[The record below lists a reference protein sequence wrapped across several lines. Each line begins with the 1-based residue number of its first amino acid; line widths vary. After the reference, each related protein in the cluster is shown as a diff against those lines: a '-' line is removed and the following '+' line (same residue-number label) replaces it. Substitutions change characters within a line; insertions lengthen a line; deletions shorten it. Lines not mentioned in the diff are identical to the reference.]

1 MSPAKVA
8 IAGDGGWGL
17 AVAILLDGAG
27 HEVTVWGFETDYV
40 EEVARTRESP
50 KYLPGVRLSEGI
62 GIGTDFAAQ
71 ADGADL
77 VLSVIPT
84 QYLRAT
90 WTDLAGGLGADT
102 PVVSLSKGIENGT
115 LLRPTELLADILGA
129 DRRLA
134 VLCGPSHAE
143 EVVRGLP
150 TTVVAGSPDRELA
163 RTVQEVCSAER
174 FRVYTTDDVIGV
186 ELGGALKNVIALAA
200 GMSNG
205 LGFGDNTLAAL
216 ITRGMVEIRRL
227 GHALGARPETFSG
240 LSGIG
245 DLITTCVSPYGRNR
259 AVGLRIGQ
267 GETID
272 DIVASM
278 DQVAEGVRTTE
289 SVRDLARRAGVEM
302 PIAEQV
308 AAVLFDRKPPQQAV
322 VDLMHRAM
330 KAEHEQLD

>member
-40 EEVARTRESP
+40 EEVARTRESR

-115 LLRPTELLADILGA
+115 LLRPTELLAGILGA

-150 TTVVAGSPDRELA
+150 TTVVAGSADRELA
-163 RTVQEVCSAER
+163 RLVQEVCSAER

-259 AVGLRIGQ
+259 AVGLRIGH